1 MIIVSFEDCL
11 QSGGDGEKTAKYF
24 LDFLGIEYMDTRDQ
38 RCGHDYYSHSLG
50 KIEVKR
56 NFDIHRKRLFVE
68 EDHNS
73 DPNIASLYKGWLHT
87 TDSNFIW
94 FVDKGNAKNEKK
106 AGKLIVIFRTKD
118 LKSFYC
124 TNKSKYPLLENS
136 ITYKNGRPRNRSTY
150 RDIPLEDIPEHL
162 YIVLYSKN

>member
-1 MIIVSFEDCL
+1 MICNFNNDLNFGE
-11 QSGGDGEKTAKYF
+11 QGEKTAKYF
-24 LDFLGIEYMDTRDQ
+24 LDFLGIEYMDKRDQ
-38 RCGHDYYSHSLG
+38 RCGHDYYSQSLG

-56 NFDIHRKRLFVE
+56 NFDIHRKRLFLE

-94 FVDKGNAKNEKK
+94 FVDKGNVKNKRK
-106 AGKLIVIFRTKD
+106 TGKLIIIFRTKD
-118 LKSFYC
+118 LKAFYC

-136 ITYKNGRPRNRSTY
+136 FTYKNGRPRNRSTY

-162 YIVLYSKN
+162 YIVIYSKN